1 MYSGYVLC
9 LLARSYM
16 EHNKPKL
23 AIDTL
28 KTAQLYHP
36 KNAAVKQ
43 LLLKAQG
50 K

>member
-1 MYSGYVLC
+1 MDHSQ
-9 LLARSYM
+9 
-16 EHNKPKL
+16 PKL

-36 KNAAVKQ
+36 KNPAVKQ
-43 LLLKAQG
+43 LLLKARG